1 MTPDLPRKLGLAD
14 ALAIV
19 VGMIIGG
26 GIFLVPNLVARSLA
40 SSTAILSVWI
50 FAGVVSLFGALA
62 CAELG
67 AALPATGGQY
77 VFLREVYGPL
87 GGFLYGWTMFVV
99 GRSAQVS
106 WLAVTLGLYVSY
118 FVPLT
123 GVQSKLL
130 GVAAIL
136 VFALINYRGV
146 SAGALVQK
154 SFTLAK
160 VAGLA
165 LIIAGGLLYRGSAPP
180 APAAPAP
187 FSLGAA
193 GVALIA
199 CLLAYDSWVS
209 VSFVAGEIRN
219 PQRNMLLSLLLG
231 LAICIAIYTLANA
244 AYLHVLSIPEI
255 AASDH
260 VGASAAERVLGPAGG
275 TLVSVIILLSILGTL
290 NGCFLTSPRI
300 YFAQARD
307 GLFFRQFGEVHR
319 RFRTPAFAIV
329 AQAGWSVVLLLSGT
343 YESLADYAMFALW
356 IFYGLMILG
365 LMILRRTRPELPR
378 PYRMWGYPVTPLLFL
393 AVTLWFL
400 FNTLLTRPGPAL
412 AGLAFIATGF
422 PVYFLWRHRAG
433 VPSAAA
439 STSGA
444 GR

>member
-1 MTPDLPRKLGLAD
+1 MTPELPRKLGLAD

-50 FAGVVSLFGALA
+50 FAGVVSLFGALG

-123 GVQSKLL
+123 GMQSKLP

-136 VFALINYRGV
+136 LFTLINYRGV

-154 SFTLAK
+154 TFTLAK

-165 LIIAGGLLYRGSAPP
+165 LIIVSGLLYRGSVPP
-180 APAAPAP
+180 APAAPAS

-219 PQRNMLLSLLLG
+219 PQRNILLALLLG
-231 LAICIAIYTLANA
+231 LATCIVIYTLANA

-255 AASDH
+255 AVSDH

-275 TLVSVIILLSILGTL
+275 TLVSAIILLSILGTL

-307 GLFFRQFGEVHR
+307 GLFFRQFGKVHV

-329 AQAGWSVVLLLSGT
+329 AQAGWSIVLMFSGT

-400 FNTLLTRPGPAL
+400 INTLLTRPGPAL
-412 AGLAFIATGF
+412 VGLAFIATGF
-422 PVYFLWRHRAG
+422 PVYFVWRHRTG
-433 VPSAAA
+433 VSSAA

-444 GR
+444 GH